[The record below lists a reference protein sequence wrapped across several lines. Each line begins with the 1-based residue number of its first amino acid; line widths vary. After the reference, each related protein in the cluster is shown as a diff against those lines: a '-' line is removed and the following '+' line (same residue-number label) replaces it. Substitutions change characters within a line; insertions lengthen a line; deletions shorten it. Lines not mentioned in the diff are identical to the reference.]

1 MTSSPL
7 ADAPRPAAA
16 AADVND
22 AIRRL
27 MEQPADTRRAEEYVR
42 LLSLWADTTPAWTTA
57 A

>member
-7 ADAPRPAAA
+7 ADAPRPAA

-42 LLSLWADTTPAWTTA
+42 LLSLWADTTTDWTTA